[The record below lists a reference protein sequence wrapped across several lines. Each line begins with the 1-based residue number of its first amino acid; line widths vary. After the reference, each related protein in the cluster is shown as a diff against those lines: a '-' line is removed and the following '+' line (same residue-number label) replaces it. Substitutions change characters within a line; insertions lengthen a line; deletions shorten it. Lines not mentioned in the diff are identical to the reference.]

1 MHKLLSTALLAAFTL
16 AASSA
21 VFAQGQT
28 PPVPQVIAT
37 ATGEATVIPDRAS
50 IILAVETRAQ
60 TASAAASQ
68 NARLQQTVIAAI
80 VGKGVPGNQISTT
93 GFTVYPNERHSPEGQ
108 RTLLG
113 FIVRNSIVV
122 NLERIDQV
130 GPVLDAALT
139 AGANVVSNLSM
150 YSSKYEEARRT
161 ALQDAMRKAKADAEV
176 LAVAAGATLGG
187 VLEVQTTDGFGPRPM
202 YDMAVASARA
212 VQDTPIVAGEQK
224 VTVSVTTRW
233 ALAPSR

>member
-1 MHKLLSTALLAAFTL
+1 M
-16 AASSA
+16 
-21 VFAQGQT
+21 
-28 PPVPQVIAT
+28 
-37 ATGEATVIPDRAS
+37 
-50 IILAVETRAQ
+50 LAVETRAQ

-80 VGKGVPGNQISTT
+80 VAKGVPASQISTT
-93 GFTVYPNERHSPEGQ
+93 GYTVYPNERHSPEGQ

-139 AGANVVSNLSM
+139 AGSNVVSNLSM
-150 YSSKYEEARRT
+150 YSSKYEEARRS
-161 ALQDAMRKAKADAEV
+161 ALQDAVRKAKADAEV
-176 LAVAAGATLGG
+176 LAAAAGGALGG
-187 VLEVQTTDGFGPRPM
+187 VLEVQTTEGFGPRPM
-202 YDMAVASARA
+202 YEARLTSGA

-224 VTVSVTTRW
+224 VTVSVSTRW
-233 ALAPSR
+233 TITPR